1 MDDKKTKDKK
11 NTDKNNIDKKTI
23 IKVDDVTVRFN
34 IASERID
41 NLKEYVIKFVKREL
55 MFQEFLALQN
65 ISFEIKQGEAWGLIG
80 VNGSGK
86 STLLKLI
93 SGILKPYKGKV
104 TISGSIA
111 PLIELG
117 AGFDADLTARENIFL
132 NGAVLGHDHKF
143 MEEHFNEIVEFAELQ
158 NFLDMPIKNYSSGMA
173 ARLGF
178 AIATMVQTDILICD
192 EVLSVGDYAFQ
203 QKCEER
209 MHKMLE
215 DGTTLI
221 YVSHDINSVRRLCDH
236 AIWLDKGKEVMK
248 GNALTV
254 CEGYIKEMNGDIKA
268 AKKGDDFDYV
278 IISAVHDDSK
288 YDKFSGNKPL
298 ELMSKKQLPIIFYT
312 MRRYPQKKYVIL
324 GNENIGIIE
333 KYVEAFGGVPFVSI
347 KTDSKDSIENI
358 QKALQY
364 IPKDK
369 RFLIID
375 ANIVLDNAVKLESTT
390 GNVVGTS
397 DNYES
402 KWRFRKGN
410 IEKART
416 LKDGIMNC
424 VMIEDKALLEKMP
437 PKGDF
442 LDYLSKLK
450 IEFDSIDLEDTKKV
464 TRMDDLK
471 EENEEDISDYPGRAF
486 NIIKARDNIVI
497 KLPQDD
503 LGKLLAAQETKW
515 YQKVADLNYRH
526 IPPIYEYNPIRMK
539 KMEGEVLSEAK
550 LANNDK
556 KEVLDNLIDILE
568 ELHGKYSKSVNM
580 YSLKDVYYNSTF
592 SSLNAIKNIVPF
604 ANDEYINI
612 NGKKCR
618 NPFKIRQELYFDIQN
633 RLMENCKKFYLIH
646 GDCTFSNIILGK
658 NKQLTLID
666 PQGCFGQ
673 TNYCGDVYYDWAK
686 LYMSIVGNWDQ
697 FVLGNYTLN
706 FSNDGVEVHVKSAG
720 WEHLEDYYLD
730 KIKEKDST
738 SIKFIH
744 ALIWLSSTMYRWDDY
759 DFMSGAFYLGTYY
772 MNQVL
777 EEIDSE

>member
-1 MDDKKTKDKK
+1 MEE
-11 NTDKNNIDKKTI
+11 KKTI

-34 IASERID
+34 MASERID
-41 NLKEYVIKFVKREL
+41 NLKEYIIKAVKREL
-55 MFQEFLALQN
+55 MFKEFLALQN
-65 ISFEIKQGEAWGLIG
+65 ISFEIRKGESWGLIG

-104 TISGSIA
+104 TINGSIA

-117 AGFDADLTARENIFL
+117 AGFDPDLTARENIFL

-143 MEEHFNEIVEFAELQ
+143 MEEHFDEIVEFAELQ

-178 AIATMVQTDILICD
+178 SIATIAKTDILICD

-236 AIWLDKGKEVMK
+236 AIWLDKGNEVMK

-254 CEGYIKEMNGDIKA
+254 CEGYIKEMVGDIKA

-278 IISAVHDDSK
+278 IVSAVHDDSK
-288 YDKFSGNKPL
+288 YDKFDGNKPL
-298 ELMSKKQLPIIFYT
+298 ELLSKKQLPIIFYT

-324 GNENIGIIE
+324 GNENIDIIE

-358 QKALQY
+358 QKALSY
-364 IPKDK
+364 IPNDK

-375 ANIVLDNAVKLESTT
+375 ANVVLDNDVKIESTT
-390 GNVVGTS
+390 GNTIGIS
-397 DNYES
+397 DKYES
-402 KWRFRKGN
+402 EWRFENGI
-410 IEKART
+410 IEKKKTNKNA
-416 LKDGIMNC
+416 IMNC
-424 VMIEDKALLEKMP
+424 VLLEGKSVLKDMP
-437 PKGDF
+437 QKGDF
-442 LDYLSKLK
+442 IEYLSKSK
-450 IEFDSIDLEDTKKV
+450 IKFNTIDLENTKKV
-464 TRMDDLK
+464 TTLKDL
-471 EENEEDISDYPGRAF
+471 EEDNEEDVSDYPGRAF
-486 NIIKARDNIVI
+486 NMIKVSDNILV

-515 YQKVADLNYRH
+515 YQKVADLNFMN

-539 KMEGEVLSEAK
+539 KIDGDMLYKASLG
-550 LANNDK
+550 NDEK
-556 KEVLDNLIDILE
+556 KEVLDDLIDVLND
-568 ELHGKYSKSVNM
+568 LHSKGSKSVNM
-580 YSLKDVYYNSTF
+580 YSMKDVYYNSTF
-592 SSLNAIKNIVPF
+592 SSLDAIKNIVPF
-604 ANDEYINI
+604 ATDELIKI
-612 NGKKCR
+612 NGKDCR
-618 NPFKIRQELYFDIQN
+618 NPFKLRHEIYFAIQEK
-633 RLMENCKKFYLIH
+633 LMENCKKFYLLH

-658 NKQLTLID
+658 DKKLTLID

-673 TNYCGDVYYDWAK
+673 TDYYGDINYDWAK

-697 FVLGNYTLN
+697 FVLGNFTLN
-706 FSNDGVEVHVKSAG
+706 YNNNSVEVNVKSG
-720 WEHLEDYYLD
+720 NWEHLESHFLD
-730 KIKEKDST
+730 RINVENSAT
-738 SIKFIH
+738 IKFIH

-759 DFMSGAFYLGTYY
+759 DFVSGAFYLGTYY
-772 MNQVL
+772 LNQV
-777 EEIDSE
+777 IDEFDIK